1 VQTFLPY
8 PNFVASAM
16 CLDDKRL
23 GKQRVEGR
31 QIQNALQSGGGWAN
45 HPATKMWTGHVTAL
59 MAYTDACIR
68 EWIRR
73 GFENNMPLMLNP
85 LAPYFLDIQMPP
97 WLGCEKF
104 HASHRAALLHK
115 APEWYGRFEWS
126 EQPVLDYVWP
136 LPEET
141 TE

>member
-1 VQTFLPY
+1 MQTFLPY

-16 CLDDKRL
+16 CLDNKRL

-31 QIQNALQSGGGWAN
+31 QIQTALQDGSGWSN
-45 HPATKMWTGHVTAL
+45 HPATKMWDGYTLAL

-73 GFENNMPLMLNP
+73 GFENNMPLMLDP
-85 LAPYFLDIQMPP
+85 VKPYFLDIQMPP

-104 HASHRAALLHK
+104 HASHRAALLFK
-115 APEWYGRFEWS
+115 NFEWYSQFGWGED
-126 EQPVLDYVWP
+126 PVYDYVWP
-136 LPEET
+136 AQQEIEA
-141 TE
+141 

>member
-1 VQTFLPY
+1 MQTFLPY

-16 CLDDKRL
+16 CLDNKRL

-45 HPATKMWTGHVTAL
+45 HPATRMWEGHVTAL

-73 GFENNMPLMLNP
+73 GFENNMPLMLDP
-85 LAPYFLDIQMPP
+85 KTPYFLDIDMPP
-97 WLGCEKF
+97 WLGCDRF
-104 HASHRAALLHK
+104 HASHRAALLFK
-115 APEWYGRFEWS
+115 DFEWYSQFGWDED
-126 EQPVLDYVWP
+126 PVYDYVWP
-136 LPEET
+136 SKEAA
-141 TE
+141 